1 MHRLMPP
8 ENVAG
13 FGYTE
18 TSLCRRPPA
27 PGRGEPL
34 SDNLPASGDGA
45 ASQIPNST
53 PRSFHLLAKPT
64 GSACNL
70 DCAYCFFLEKEQLY
84 PGVKPRMSD
93 ELLELY
99 VRQLIESHR
108 TPQVEIAWQG
118 GEPMLMGLEFFRR
131 AVELGK
137 KYAPAG
143 TTVVHTIQTN
153 GTRIDGNWAR
163 FFKDNGFLVG
173 LSIDGPRELHD
184 AYRRDKAGKPTFDK
198 VMRGLAA
205 LREHEVEWN
214 ALTTVNAANEAH
226 PEEVYRFLRDDCGS
240 EFVQFIP
247 IVELPSE
254 GGLPVGCEVTGRSV
268 SPAGWGRFLIGVF
281 DEWVRR
287 DVGRVFVQLF
297 DVSLANWYGEPSGLC
312 VHTASCGTAL
322 AMEFNG
328 DVYACDHYVEP
339 GYLRGN
345 IAEQHLSEIVGS
357 DRQIRFGNDKF
368 NSLPRYCVHCDV
380 RFACHGGCPKDR
392 FVQSPLDEPGLNYL
406 CPGYKDFFHHVDEPM
421 RRMCDL
427 LRHERA
433 PADIVAEYRARE

>member
-1 MHRLMPP
+1 
-8 ENVAG
+8 
-13 FGYTE
+13 
-18 TSLCRRPPA
+18 
-27 PGRGEPL
+27 
-34 SDNLPASGDGA
+34 
-45 ASQIPNST
+45 
-53 PRSFHLLAKPT
+53 
-64 GSACNL
+64 
-70 DCAYCFFLEKEQLY
+70 
-84 PGVKPRMSD
+84 MSD
-93 ELLELY
+93 ELLERY
-99 VRQLIESHR
+99 IRQLIESHR

-137 KYAPAG
+137 KYARPG
-143 TTVVHTIQTN
+143 MTVIHTIQTN
-153 GTRIDGNWAR
+153 GTKIDGDWAR
-163 FFKDNGFLVG
+163 FFKENGFLVG

-226 PEEVYRFLRDDCGS
+226 PVEVYRFLRDECGC

-247 IVELPSE
+247 IVERPSE
-254 GGLPVGCEVTGRSV
+254 GGVPVGSEVTERSV
-268 SPAGWGRFLIGVF
+268 SPKGWGRFLIGVF

-328 DVYACDHYVEP
+328 DVYACDHFVEP

-345 IAEQHLSEIVGS
+345 ITEQHLAELVAAQRAGPLRR
-357 DRQIRFGNDKF
+357 RQVQQPAALLRRTATCA
-368 NSLPRYCVHCDV
+368 SPATAAAPRT
-380 RFACHGGCPKDR
+380 ASS
-392 FVQSPLDEPGLNYL
+392 QSPLGEPGLNYL

-427 LRHERA
+427 LRQERA